1 MKTTKEV
8 ITTTEAHQ
16 LESELKQRVIKAIRK
31 KIGKKKISLEDTG
44 DLAFEDEAHNM
55 VIAFDKDNI
64 YFDGMMESYPLYEG
78 GLLDLI
84 YILGI
89 VE

>member
-1 MKTTKEV
+1 MKAKV
-8 ITTTEAHQ
+8 ITTEEAYKQ
-16 LESELKQRVIKAIRK
+16 ERELKDKVLKAIRS
-31 KIGKKKISLEDTG
+31 KIGKRKITLNDTDDLE
-44 DLAFEDEAHNM
+44 FEDEANNL
-55 VIAFDKDNI
+55 VTGFDKDNI
-64 YFDGMMESYPLYEG
+64 YFDGNMESYPLFEG

>member
-8 ITTTEAHQ
+8 ITTTEAYKQ
-16 LESELKQRVIKAIRK
+16 ERELKQAVLKAIRSK
-31 KIGKKKISLEDTG
+31 VGKRKITLNDTDDLE
-44 DLAFEDEAHNM
+44 FEDEAHNM
-55 VIAFDKDNI
+55 VTGFDKDNI
-64 YFDGMMESYPLYEG
+64 YFDGVMESYPLFEG
-78 GLLDLI
+78 GLNDLI